1 LSTAGYRINGVAVA
15 PERFYAQA
23 CSPQG
28 SVVVEACAGA
38 GKTWMLVSRML
49 RALLEGAEPQQIVA
63 ITFTRKAAAEMRGR
77 LDEWLDQFARCSAEE
92 RLQALQQRG
101 LHASEAQQSEPA
113 LQALQARLL
122 DGGRPV
128 EVHTF
133 HAWFAQLLRGAPLTL
148 LQSLGL
154 APELRLI
161 EDSSELDQAL
171 GRRLRARVRREPVLQ
186 AHYLALAARHG
197 PRRLA
202 EWLQAALD
210 KRVELELGA
219 AALADSMPF
228 PGGRDEDPLQAWPA
242 LRATLEALAR
252 SLGQGK
258 TKAQQNAA
266 AGLVDALLLAVPEA
280 GFARAWQALFTQ
292 TGSPRKLGELPEL
305 EPALAALEALQQQ
318 RQQWRAAQDHA
329 ALAALAQVQAEEFAA
344 LKRERGCVDMGDLE
358 RGASALLSD
367 SSASAWLQQQ
377 LDMQVRHLLIDE
389 FQDTSPLQWQA
400 LQAWLSSY
408 AGAGAGRAFSLF
420 LVGDPKQSIYRFRR
434 AEPRVFEA
442 AAAFIVEGLGGQ
454 RLACDH
460 TRRNGPAVRA
470 LVNQVFEHLQA
481 SQAYGGF
488 RAHSGDSEAAGGI
501 WLLDAPATEAASAAP
516 EPTEAWRPSL
526 ERARTEAEEAR
537 RAAEGRRVAAALAQL
552 LQQGHEPKELMVLAR
567 RRDALAAVAEGLRAL
582 GIAHETP
589 EEQELAALPEV
600 QDLLALCELLA
611 SPSHNLAL
619 ARVLRSALFG
629 VDDAALMGLHA
640 AAQDGPWL
648 HALLALAPERAHS
661 LGLVEAQAQL
671 ANWLQELPALP
682 AFEALQRVL
691 SERQFKARV
700 AARLP
705 AALLAPRCAGIDAL
719 LDQALNLDGGR
730 YWTLYGFVRALRQR
744 PIKVPVRASGQG
756 VQLLTIHG
764 AKGLE
769 ADTVVLVDADAAPA
783 RAQTTTL
790 LIEWPVEQPQPS
802 RVAFLASESRPP
814 PALAAAME
822 DELAQRR
829 REEFNGLYVA
839 LTRARRQL
847 ILSRTPSAR
856 SSPAQSPWALVAA
869 SGLAQAWPELEQA
882 PASQQLEAPAVPV
895 LPLPPALQALAPS
908 PAQHSGAAQDARAAS
923 LGEAF
928 HRVMEWATQPGA
940 RRQLLPQWLAASS
953 QMYGLDARGQKA
965 LADWVQGMLGSP
977 TLAPWLERAQ
987 LLWAGNEVALQ
998 LDGQDI
1004 RLDRLVCRREAD
1016 GRPCWWVLDYK
1027 LHPAPLQVPEY
1038 LEQMQRYCAAV
1049 RQLEPEAAVRGAFI
1063 SADGRL
1069 HEAPQ

>member
-1 LSTAGYRINGVAVA
+1 MSAAGYCIDGAPVAA
-15 PERFYAQA
+15 ERFYARA

-49 RALLEGAEPQQIVA
+49 RALLEGAEPQHIVA

-77 LDEWLDQFARCSAEE
+77 LDDWLDQFARCSREE
-92 RLQALQQRG
+92 RLAALQQRG
-101 LHASEAQQSEPA
+101 LKAAQAQALEPA
-113 LQALQARLL
+113 LQGLQARLL
-122 DGGRPV
+122 EGGRPV

-171 GRRLRARVRREPVLQ
+171 GRRLRARVRRDPALQ

-197 PRRLA
+197 PRRVG

-210 KRVELELGA
+210 KRVELELGDA
-219 AALADSMPF
+219 VLADSVPY
-228 PGGRDEDPLQAWPA
+228 PCGGTDDPLQAWPRLQPA
-242 LRATLEALAR
+242 LQALAR
-252 SLGQGK
+252 ALGQGK
-258 TKAQQNAA
+258 VKAQEAA
-266 AGLVDALLLAVPEA
+266 QGLLDALALPQAQA

-292 TGSPRKLGELPEL
+292 TGSPRKLGEVQGLAEL
-305 EPALAALEALQQQ
+305 TAVLEQLQRD
-318 RQQWRAAQDHA
+318 RQQWHAARDHA
-329 ALAALAQVQAEEFAA
+329 ALVALARAQAEEFAA

-358 RGASALLSD
+358 RGATALLAD
-367 SSASAWLQQQ
+367 NSASGWLQQQ
-377 LDMQVRHLLIDE
+377 LDLQVRHLLIDE

-400 LQAWLSSY
+400 LQAWLSAY
-408 AGAGAGRAFSLF
+408 AGAGGRSLQLF

-442 AAAFIVEGLGGQ
+442 AARFVVEGLGGH

-470 LVNQVFEHLQA
+470 LVNAVFGALQEA
-481 SQAYGGF
+481 GAYAGF
-488 RAHSGDSEAAGGI
+488 RPHSGDSPAEGSI
-501 WLLDAPATEAASAAP
+501 WLLDAPPTEAASQEEA
-516 EPTEAWRPSL
+516 EPDAWRPSL

-537 RAAEGRRVAAALAQL
+537 RSAEGRRVAEVLAQL
-552 LQQGHEPKELMVLAR
+552 LQQGHEAQQLMVLAR

-589 EEQELAALPEV
+589 EEQVLAELPEV

-611 SPSHNLAL
+611 SPQHDLAL

-629 VDDAALMGLHA
+629 VDEAALMGLQA
-640 AAQDGPWL
+640 AADGAAWL
-648 HALLALAPERAHS
+648 PTLLALPPEQAEA
-661 LGLVEAQAQL
+661 LGLSVARELL
-671 ANWLQELPALP
+671 ARWCSELPALP

-691 SERQFKARV
+691 TEGQFKARV

-705 AALLAPRCAGIDAL
+705 AALLAPRWAGIDAL

-730 YWTLYGFVRALRQR
+730 YWSLYGFVRALKQR

-769 ADTVVLVDADAAPA
+769 ADTVILVDADAAPA
-783 RAQTTTL
+783 RAQSTTL
-790 LIEWPVEQPQPS
+790 LIEWPVEQPRPS

-829 REEFNGLYVA
+829 REELNGLYVA

-856 SSPAQSPWALVAA
+856 SGPANSPWSLVTA
-869 SGLAQAWPELEQA
+869 SGSAQPWRAAELLQLSKSLAA
-882 PASQQLEAPAVPV
+882 PTLPV
-895 LPLPPALQALAPS
+895 LPVPPQADPS
-908 PAQHSGAAQDARAAS
+908 TLTEANAADDPRAAS

-940 RRQLLPQWLAASS
+940 SRGQLPQWLAASS

-965 LADWVQGMLGSP
+965 LAEWLQGVLGSAA
-977 TLAPWLERAQ
+977 LASWLGGEDV
-987 LLWAGNEVALQ
+987 LWAGNEVAL
-998 LDGQDI
+998 LDEGREI
-1004 RLDRLVCRREAD
+1004 RLDRLVCRREPD
-1016 GRPCWWVLDYK
+1016 GLPCWWVLDYK

-1038 LEQMQRYCAAV
+1038 QEQMRRYLCAL
-1049 RQLEPEAAVRGAFI
+1049 RSLEPGQRVRGAFI
-1063 SADGRL
+1063 SADGQL
-1069 HEAPQ
+1069 HELPD

>member
-1 LSTAGYRINGVAVA
+1 MSAAGYRIDGAPVAA
-15 PERFYAQA
+15 ERFYARA

-77 LDEWLDQFARCSAEE
+77 LDEWLDQFARCSREE
-92 RLQALQQRG
+92 RLLALQQRG
-101 LHASEAQQSEPA
+101 LEAAQAQALEPA
-113 LQALQARLL
+113 LQGLQARLL
-122 DGGRPV
+122 EGGRPV

-161 EDSSELDQAL
+161 EDSSELDQSL
-171 GRRLRARVRREPVLQ
+171 GRRLRARVRRDPTLQ

-219 AALADSMPF
+219 PVLGDSVPY
-228 PGGRDEDPLQAWPA
+228 PGGRADDPLHIWPLLQPA
-242 LRATLEALAR
+242 LQELAR
-252 SLGQGK
+252 ALGQGK
-258 TKAQQNAA
+258 VKAQEAA
-266 AGLVDALLLAVPEA
+266 QGLVDALAQPQAQV

-292 TGSPRKLGELPEL
+292 TGSPRKLGEVAGLAELTAEL
-305 EPALAALEALQQQ
+305 EQLQRD
-318 RQQWRAAQDHA
+318 RQQWHAARDHE
-329 ALAALAQVQAEEFAA
+329 ALAALARAQAEEFAA

-358 RGASALLSD
+358 RGATALLAD
-367 SSASAWLQQQ
+367 SGASGWLQQQ
-377 LDMQVRHLLIDE
+377 LDLQVRHLLIDE

-400 LQAWLSSY
+400 LQAWLSAY
-408 AGAGAGRAFSLF
+408 AGAGGGRSLQLF

-442 AAAFIVEGLGGQ
+442 AARFVVEGLGGH

-470 LVNQVFEHLQA
+470 LVNAVFGGLQDA
-481 SQAYGGF
+481 GAYAGF
-488 RAHSGDSEAAGGI
+488 RPHSGDSPAEGSI
-501 WLLDAPATEAASAAP
+501 WLLDAPATEALTQEDT
-516 EPTEAWRPSL
+516 EPDAWRPSL

-537 RAAEGRRVAAALAQL
+537 RSAEGRRVAAVLAQL
-552 LQQGHEPKELMVLAR
+552 LQQGHEAKQLMVLAR

-589 EEQELAALPEV
+589 EEQVLAEQPEV

-611 SPSHNLAL
+611 SPQHDLAL

-629 VDDAALMGLHA
+629 VDEAALMGLQA
-640 AAQDGPWL
+640 AAAGAAWL
-648 HALLALAPERAHS
+648 PTLLALPPEQADA
-661 LGLVEAQAQL
+661 LGLSPARELL
-671 ANWLQELPALP
+671 ARWCAELPALP

-691 SERQFKARV
+691 TEGQFKARV

-705 AALLAPRCAGIDAL
+705 VALLAPRWAGIDAL

-730 YWTLYGFVRALRQR
+730 YWSLYGFVRALRQR
-744 PIKVPVRASGQG
+744 TIKVPVRASGQG

-769 ADTVVLVDADAAPA
+769 SDTVILVDADAAPA
-783 RAQTTTL
+783 RAQSTTL
-790 LIEWPVEQPQPS
+790 LIEWPVEQPRPS

-822 DELAQRR
+822 EELAQRR
-829 REEFNGLYVA
+829 REELNGLYVA

-856 SSPAQSPWALVAA
+856 SGPASSPWALVTG
-869 SGLAQAWPELEQA
+869 SGLALPWQPSDTPPLSQPLMA
-882 PASQQLEAPAVPV
+882 PALPVLPALPPRTEAPAE
-895 LPLPPALQALAPS
+895 AAP
-908 PAQHSGAAQDARAAS
+908 GAADDPRAAS

-940 RRQLLPQWLAASS
+940 PRSQLPQWLASSS

-965 LADWVQGMLGSP
+965 LADWVQGVLGSAA
-977 TLAPWLERAQ
+977 LAPWLAGES
-987 LLWAGNEVALQ
+987 LLWAGNEVAL
-998 LDGQDI
+998 LDEGREI
-1004 RLDRLVCRREAD
+1004 RLDRLVCRREPD
-1016 GRPCWWVLDYK
+1016 GQPCWWVLDYK
-1027 LHPAPLQVPEY
+1027 LHPAPLKVPEY
-1038 LEQMQRYCAAV
+1038 LEQMRRYLGALRAMEPDQR
-1049 RQLEPEAAVRGAFI
+1049 VRGAFI
-1063 SADGRL
+1063 SADGQL
-1069 HEAPQ
+1069 HEAPE